1 MNMSK
6 KPSKKGFAIILSSPS
21 GGGKSSLAK
30 ALISMNSKLI
40 MSISATT
47 RKPRPNDIEGINYFF
62 KSRDE
67 FMKMVNNGELLE
79 YSEIYDNLYGIP
91 REFIELQFNQ
101 ANNVLFDIDSQ
112 GAYKLKNILSNSVI
126 SIFILPPS
134 LQELRNRLVSRNQD
148 DPKEIDRRMNLAAI
162 EIAEAKNYDYVVI
175 NDDFSKTVN
184 QIYNLITKEMT
195 KRRGIWQAKKK

>member
-1 MNMSK
+1 MSK

-195 KRRGIWQAKKK
+195 KRRGI

>member
-6 KPSKKGFAIILSSPS
+6 TPSKKGFAIILSSPS

-30 ALISMNSKLI
+30 ALIAMDSKLI

-62 KSRDE
+62 KSRDD

-91 REFIELQFNQ
+91 REFIELQINQ

-112 GAYKLKNILSNSVI
+112 GAYKLKNILSNSLI

-134 LQELRNRLVSRNQD
+134 LQELRNRLIARNQD
-148 DPKEIDRRMNLAAI
+148 DQKEINRRMNLAAT

-175 NDDFSKTVN
+175 NDDFLKTVN
-184 QIYNLITKEMT
+184 QIYNLITKEIT
-195 KRRGIWQAKKK
+195 KRRGI

>member
-1 MNMSK
+1 MLK

-195 KRRGIWQAKKK
+195 KRRGI

>member
-6 KPSKKGFAIILSSPS
+6 TPSEKGFAIILSSPS

-30 ALISMNSKLI
+30 ALIAMDSKLI

-148 DPKEIDRRMNLAAI
+148 DQKEIDRRMNLAAI

>member
-1 MNMSK
+1 MSK

-148 DPKEIDRRMNLAAI
+148 DQKEIDRRMNLAAI

>member
-1 MNMSK
+1 MSK
-6 KPSKKGFAIILSSPS
+6 TPSEKGFAIILSSPS

-30 ALISMNSKLI
+30 ALIAMDSKLI

-91 REFIELQFNQ
+91 REFIELQINQ

-134 LQELRNRLVSRNQD
+134 LQELRNRLVARNQD
-148 DPKEIDRRMNLAAI
+148 DQKEIDRRMNLAAT

-175 NDDFSKTVN
+175 NDDFLKTVN
-184 QIYNLITKEMT
+184 QIYNLITKEIT
-195 KRRGIWQAKKK
+195 KRRGI

>member
-1 MNMSK
+1 
-6 KPSKKGFAIILSSPS
+6 
-21 GGGKSSLAK
+21 
-30 ALISMNSKLI
+30 

-134 LQELRNRLVSRNQD
+134 LQELRNRLVLRNQD
-148 DPKEIDRRMNLAAI
+148 DQKEIDRRMNLAAI

-195 KRRGIWQAKKK
+195 KKRGV

>member
-1 MNMSK
+1 MSK
-6 KPSKKGFAIILSSPS
+6 TPSKKGFAIILSSPS

-30 ALISMNSKLI
+30 ALIAMDSKLI

-62 KSRDE
+62 KSRDD

-91 REFIELQFNQ
+91 REFIELQINQ

-112 GAYKLKNILSNSVI
+112 GAYKLKNILSNSLI

-134 LQELRNRLVSRNQD
+134 LQELRNRLIARNQD
-148 DPKEIDRRMNLAAI
+148 DQKEINRRMNLAAT

-175 NDDFSKTVN
+175 NDDFLKTVN
-184 QIYNLITKEMT
+184 QIYNLITKEIT
-195 KRRGIWQAKKK
+195 KRRGI

>member
-6 KPSKKGFAIILSSPS
+6 TPSEKGFAIILSSPS

-30 ALISMNSKLI
+30 ALIAMDSKLI

-91 REFIELQFNQ
+91 REFIELQINQ

-134 LQELRNRLVSRNQD
+134 LQELRNRLVARNQD
-148 DPKEIDRRMNLAAI
+148 DQKEIDRRMNLAAT

-175 NDDFSKTVN
+175 NDDFLKTVN
-184 QIYNLITKEMT
+184 QIYNLITKEIT
-195 KRRGIWQAKKK
+195 KRRGIWQVKKK

>member
-195 KRRGIWQAKKK
+195 KRRGI

>member
-6 KPSKKGFAIILSSPS
+6 TPSEKGFAIILSSPS

-30 ALISMNSKLI
+30 ALIAMDSKLI

-62 KSRDE
+62 KSRDD

-91 REFIELQFNQ
+91 REFIELQINQ

-148 DPKEIDRRMNLAAI
+148 DQKEIDRRMNLAAI

-195 KRRGIWQAKKK
+195 KKRWV